1 MPLNELLN
9 KGKPFGLNS
18 SVLIFVYTF
27 FANYNQYICGSFV
40 LCPCSVLNL
49 NYILILGNYKYNSNN
64 VLWNNSAI
72 PTSHISST
80 CRN

>member
-49 NYILILGNYKYNSNN
+49 NYIDPGKL
-64 VLWNNSAI
+64 
-72 PTSHISST
+72 
-80 CRN
+80 